1 MSLPGYTMF
10 SSIRQALVV
19 VVVVVVVLVVSA
31 IVANE
36 EDIVVVDAIAFIFN
50 VLLNQASI
58 ITIITPA
65 YFSSVIALIGY
76 PASVRGLAPA
86 CLVAVNPPMRR
97 ANPVKKHCSS
107 IGGLAE

>member
-31 IVANE
+31 IVAND

-58 ITIITPA
+58 SIITPA